1 MCDKMELGD
10 IYEKLDEMH
19 SLMYA
24 LQPETDLDWE
34 KVRISAAISA
44 MNGLL
49 ASERNKLL
57 HWSRDWCVEQ
67 SVKYADKLINELRK
81 KNNG

>member
-1 MCDKMELGD
+1 MTELYD
-10 IYEKLDEMH
+10 LYEKLSEIE
-19 SLMYA
+19 SLIYS
-24 LQPETDLDWE
+24 LQPNDDIDWD

-49 ASERNKLL
+49 ASDRNKLPY
-57 HWSRDWCVEQ
+57 WGRNWCVEQ
-67 SVKYADKLINELRK
+67 SVEYADALINELKK

>member
-1 MCDKMELGD
+1 MELGD

-19 SLMYA
+19 SLMYT
-24 LQPETDLDWE
+24 LQPDIDLDWE

-57 HWSRDWCVEQ
+57 NWDMDWCVKQ
-67 SVKYADKLINELRK
+67 SVSYADALISKLKRE
-81 KNNG
+81 

>member
-1 MCDKMELGD
+1 MTELYD
-10 IYEKLDEMH
+10 LYEKLGEIE
-19 SLMYA
+19 SLIYSF
-24 LQPETDLDWE
+24 QPNDDIDWD

-57 HWSRDWCVEQ
+57 NWDMDWCVEN
-67 SVKYADKLINELRK
+67 SVKYADKLINELK
-81 KNNG
+81 KEK

>member
-1 MCDKMELGD
+1 MTELYD
-10 IYEKLDEMH
+10 LYEKLGEIE
-19 SLMYA
+19 SLIYG
-24 LQPETDLDWE
+24 LQPNDDIDWD

-49 ASERNKLL
+49 ALDRHKMIGYDRN
-57 HWSRDWCVEQ
+57 WCVEQ
-67 SVKYADKLINELRK
+67 SVEYADALINELRK

>member
-1 MCDKMELGD
+1 MTELYD
-10 IYEKLDEMH
+10 LYEKLGEIE
-19 SLMYA
+19 SLIYG
-24 LQPETDLDWE
+24 LQPNDDIDWD

-57 HWSRDWCVEQ
+57 YWSRDWCIEQ
-67 SVKYADKLINELRK
+67 SVKYADALINELK
-81 KNNG
+81 KEK